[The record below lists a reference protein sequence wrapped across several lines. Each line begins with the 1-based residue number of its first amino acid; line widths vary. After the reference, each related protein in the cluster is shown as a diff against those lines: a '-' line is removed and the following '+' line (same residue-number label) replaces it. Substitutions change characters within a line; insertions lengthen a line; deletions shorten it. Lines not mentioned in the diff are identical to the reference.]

1 MNPISLLLYITK
13 NNFFTE
19 MIKVYQFYSLYGCI
33 FVKEK
38 KLGRDSKKTALD
50 KDFAYQ

>member
-1 MNPISLLLYITK
+1 
-13 NNFFTE
+13 
-19 MIKVYQFYSLYGCI
+19 MIEVYQFHSLYGCM

-38 KLGRDSKKTALD
+38 KLGRDSKKDVLD